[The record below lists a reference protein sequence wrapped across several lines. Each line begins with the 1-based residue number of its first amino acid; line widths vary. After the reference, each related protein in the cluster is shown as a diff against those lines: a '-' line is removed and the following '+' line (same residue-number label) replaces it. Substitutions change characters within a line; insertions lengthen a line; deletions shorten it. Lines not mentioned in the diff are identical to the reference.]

1 MKKITIFMVPLYDVP
16 EAFKQYLKEN
26 YADYEVFISNDREE
40 ILPQL
45 TDTEILFT
53 FKLDEEMLQM
63 AKNLKWVHSFSAGV
77 DTMPLQE
84 MKNRGIMLN
93 NVKGMHKGHMSE
105 YAIAAMINLARNW
118 HIMFR
123 NQIKGVWDRT
133 VPQGEIY
140 GATVGI
146 LGLGQIGC
154 EIAKKASLL
163 GMRVIGADASA
174 QPKEFV
180 EKVYTA
186 DGIHEVFKQSDYVIN
201 LLPSTPSTKQM
212 IDKDYFDL
220 MKEMACFIHIGRG
233 ITVNEQDLIEALQ
246 TKRIRG
252 MVSDVYLMEPL
263 PADSPLWQLEN
274 VMMSPHICGDSTK
287 YAEKAVEIIKHN
299 LKVYMTQTGEMINLV
314 DLDRGY

>member
-16 EAFKQYLKEN
+16 EAFKKHLEEN
-26 YADYEVFISNDREE
+26 YGDYDVFISNDRDEV
-40 ILPQL
+40 LPQL
-45 TDTEILFT
+45 KDTEILFT
-53 FKLDEEMLQM
+53 FKLDDEMLEL
-63 AKNLKWVHSFSAGV
+63 APNLKWVHSFSAGV
-77 DTMPLQE
+77 DTMPLQK
-84 MKNRGIMLN
+84 MKARGIILN

-118 HIMFR
+118 HLMFR

-133 VPQGEIY
+133 IPQGEIY

-154 EIAKKASLL
+154 EIARKASLL
-163 GMRVIGADASA
+163 GMRVIGADSSAS
-174 QPKEFV
+174 PKDFV
-180 EKVYTA
+180 EKVYGA
-186 DGIHEVFKQSDYVIN
+186 NEIAKVFKESDYVIN
-201 LLPSTPSTKQM
+201 LLPSTPETKQM
-212 IDKDYFDL
+212 INKDYFNL
-220 MKEMACFIHIGRG
+220 MKETACFIHIGRG
-233 ITVNEQDLIEALQ
+233 ITVKEEDLVEALQ
-246 TKRIRG
+246 NRRIRG

-263 PADSPLWQLEN
+263 PQDSPLWRLDN

-299 LKVYMTQTGEMINLV
+299 LKVYMTNTGEMINLV